1 MAGMRPKKY
10 AEFKQTFCE
19 LPVKICR
26 QSNGMKQW
34 ILLIICLN
42 VFHLYADVTFGG
54 LHLSE
59 SDQLLFYADA
69 TGPVYGEYRTLFTA
83 DLPGQRMRQLTFF
96 PERVA
101 LLEDGEKLQIENRFG
116 IFRTDENF
124 LNLHAVK
131 EFPAFENG
139 SEIQNGK
146 ISNVEA
152 SPDGLYLL
160 YYRPAG
166 YAYADLVLFSV
177 KDQEEVVISTENEFS
192 LDDTVARWSSDSEY
206 FIYSKKGSLYYFSI
220 DQFENSRLI
229 AEEFRSIGEGGIA
242 SVKWS
247 LRNDLYYINQYRVY
261 KINSAEFFTQSIYS
275 GLFGIGTMIGKV
287 PFSFDQNFDSFD
299 ISPDGKKILL
309 NRGGRN
315 LFLYFLKTD
324 DYRSTGDI
332 KSLPYLFLPRNTNI
346 KRVIWSGEDL
356 ITILATS
363 ILDGG
368 FNSSIFRIDL
378 VSQNDA
384 LSFSQMEDTN
394 VEDIVLSEDEKTIAV
409 MKEDGVELKSYD
421 AWTYIKKF
429 EHPDPFHIMWRNNE
443 EILVSGAYYTELIN
457 AGSGAGRIVTLS
469 QAGEY
474 GYGEDGYIYTSF
486 NGNNNKLDENENW
499 ISTGKL
505 ELLDPLVSSVGRR
518 VYLEVSA
525 SGSYE
530 NAIMVRDIKGYG
542 TKALFSPPK
551 TLYDPFPEEEEHWDL
566 NNFSHGSRIRRR
578 EVSLVFNAVDS
589 VEGLTEILT
598 ILKEYDIR
606 TTFFINGEF
615 MRRNPE
621 AVKELSLSRHE
632 IGSMFYIYFN
642 MTDARFNIDE
652 NFIKRGLARNE
663 DDYFLL
669 TGKELSLLW
678 HSPYYFVNSDIINAS
693 SSMDYSYIGR
703 DVDPLDW
710 VSLSDCAGDSMYV
723 STMDIIENVMAD
735 KKQGSIIPIRIGQ
748 TERGRDDYLFQNLD
762 LLINGLL
769 TQGYDIVPVTTLMEH
784 VQ

>member
-1 MAGMRPKKY
+1 MFR
-10 AEFKQTFCE
+10 
-19 LPVKICR
+19 
-26 QSNGMKQW
+26 
-34 ILLIICLN
+34 
-42 VFHLYADVTFGG
+42 
-54 LHLSE
+54 
-59 SDQLLFYADA
+59 
-69 TGPVYGEYRTLFTA
+69 A
-83 DLPGQRMRQLTFF
+83 DLPGQNIKQLTFF

-101 LLEDGEKLQIENRFG
+101 LLEDGAKLQIENRFG
-116 IFRTDENF
+116 IFRTDED
-124 LNLHAVK
+124 LRNLHSVK
-131 EFPAFENG
+131 EFPSFENG
-139 SEIQNGK
+139 AEIQNGK

-152 SPDGLYLL
+152 SPDGQYLL
-160 YYRPAG
+160 YYRPVS

-177 KDQEEVVISTENEFS
+177 KEQKEVVISTENEFS
-192 LDDTVARWSSDSEY
+192 LDNTVARWSSDSQY
-206 FIYSKKGSLYYFSI
+206 FIYARKGFLYYFSI

-229 AEEFRSIGEGGIA
+229 AEDFRSIGDGGIA

-247 LRNDLYYINQYRVY
+247 SRNDLYFIDQYRVY

-287 PFSFDQNFDSFD
+287 PFDFDPNFDSFD

-309 NRGGRN
+309 NRGERN

-332 KSLPYLFLPRNTNI
+332 KSLPYLFLPRNTII
-346 KRVIWSGEDL
+346 KRVIWSGDDL

-368 FNSSIFRIDL
+368 FDSSIFRIDL
-378 VSQNDA
+378 VSQDDS
-384 LSFSQMEDTN
+384 LSFSQMKDTG
-394 VEDIVLSEDEKTIAV
+394 VEDIVLADDEKNIAL
-409 MKEDGVELKSYD
+409 MREDSVELKDYTS
-421 AWTYIKKF
+421 WTYIRKF
-429 EHPDPFHIMWRNNE
+429 EHPKPFHVMWRANE

-457 AGSGAGRIVTLS
+457 AESGVTRIVTIS

-474 GYGEDGYIYTSF
+474 GYGKDGYIYNSL
-486 NGNNNKLDENENW
+486 NGVINRLDENEDW
-499 ISTGKL
+499 LSISEM
-505 ELLDPLVSSVGRR
+505 ELLSPAVSSANKR

-542 TKALFSPPK
+542 TKALFSPPE
-551 TLYDPFPEEEEHWDL
+551 TLYDPFPEEEDPWDL
-566 NNFSHGSRIRRR
+566 TNFSHGSRIRRR
-578 EVSLVFNAVDS
+578 EVSLTFNAVDS

-598 ILKEYDIR
+598 ILTEYGIR
-606 TTFFINGEF
+606 STFFVNGEF

-621 AVKELSLSRHE
+621 AVKELSLSGHE

-642 MTDARFNIDE
+642 MTDAQFNLDE

-678 HSPYYFVNSDIINAS
+678 HSPYYYVNSDIIKAS
-693 SSMDYSYIGR
+693 SSMDYTYIGR

-710 VSLSDCAGDSMYV
+710 VPLSDCTGDSMYI
-723 STMDIIENVMAD
+723 STMDIIENVMSD

-769 TQGYDIVPVTTLMEH
+769 KQGYDIVPVTTLMEH